1 MLVPV
6 AEPDVLIRAVGRR
19 YQPSLCQVLLPR
31 AIVERAEH
39 ARGRGRQPPDDRVLD
54 GSYPLPP
61 LVVQEL
67 AKPETRPEHAGP
79 GLGAAPELDD
89 EPGPVP
95 AKCVRTARRLNP
107 GDDELLT
114 SRPLPDRSGR
124 CAAALEALSGKA
136 RSQGSQSLPVNHPG
150 RNYAVHQP
158 TIAKT
163 LGGRVDVLATPFVAG
178 LVRLPDVDDLDG
190 QVAGRAEDLVRQRGP
205 VQQA

>member
-19 YQPSLCQVLLPR
+19 YQPSLRQVHVPR

-54 GSYPLPP
+54 GPYLLPP
-61 LVVQEL
+61 FVAQEL
-67 AKPETRPEHAGP
+67 AKPEARPEHAGP
-79 GLGAAPELDD
+79 RLGAAPELDD

-95 AKCVRTARRLNP
+95 AECVRTARRLNP

-114 SRPLPDRSGR
+114 GRPLPDRSSR
-124 CAAALEALSGKA
+124 YAAALEARSGKA
-136 RSQGSQSLPVNHPG
+136 RSQGSQRLPVNHPG
-150 RNYAVHQP
+150 RDYAVHQP

-163 LGGRVDVLATPFVAG
+163 
-178 LVRLPDVDDLDG
+178 
-190 QVAGRAEDLVRQRGP
+190 
-205 VQQA
+205 